1 MTEISISNIAWQT
14 EHDAQVRDLLSQC
27 NVSYVDIAPSKY
39 VDTKHL
45 LNMFEVR
52 RVRDFWLSKDIRPLG
67 MQSLLFGTEGLNV
80 FGDTVTQE
88 RMLSHLERI
97 CAIGDELGARLLV
110 FGSPRNRD
118 CSGLGKQ
125 DIHDTAVSFFRRL
138 GDIAKRHNVTVC
150 LEPNPSRYNANFMTT
165 SIETADI
172 VMAVDHENIKMQ
184 LDTGAMCIN
193 EEVQEETLQRVKT
206 YIGHIHIS
214 EPDLVPVYQN
224 NLYQERLAP
233 LIKRYF
239 PNMPITIEMLT
250 KESDSML
257 DDIEKSIRYVTELY
271 QG

>member
-1 MTEISISNIAWQT
+1 MTEVSISNIAWQVQ
-14 EHDAQVRDLLSQC
+14 HDAQVRDLLAKY

-39 VDTKHL
+39 VDTKRP
-45 LNMFEVR
+45 LNMSDVQ
-52 RVRDFWLSKDIRPLG
+52 RVKDFWLSGGIRPLG

-80 FGDTVTQE
+80 FGDTATQD
-88 RMLSHLERI
+88 RMLSHLDRI
-97 CAIGDELGARLLV
+97 CAIGNGLGARLLV

-118 CSGLGKQ
+118 CSGLKKK
-125 DIHDTAVSFFRRL
+125 DIQHTAVSFFRRL
-138 GDIAKRHNVTVC
+138 GDIAKKHNVTVC

-165 SIETADI
+165 SPETADV

-193 EEVQEETLQRVKT
+193 SEVQESTLEKVKD
-206 YIGHIHIS
+206 YIAHIHIS

-224 NLYQERLAP
+224 NPYQERLAP
-233 LIKRYF
+233 LIKKYF

-250 KESDSML
+250 KDSNRTL
-257 DDIEKSIRYVTELY
+257 EDIEKSIRYVTELY

>member
-14 EHDAQVRDLLSQC
+14 QYDSQVRELLSKY

-39 VDTKHL
+39 IDTKKPVDRS
-45 LNMFEVR
+45 EVQ
-52 RVRDFWLSKDIRPLG
+52 RVKDVWLSGGIRPLG

-80 FGDTVTQE
+80 FGDTATQD
-88 RMLSHLERI
+88 RMLSHLDRI
-97 CAIGDELGARLLV
+97 CAIGDGLGARLLV

-118 CSGLGKQ
+118 CSGLEER
-125 DIHDTAVSFFRRL
+125 DTHDTAVSFFRRL
-138 GDIAKRHNVTVC
+138 GDIAKKHNVTVC
-150 LEPNPSRYNANFMTT
+150 LEPNPSRYNANFMTS
-165 SIETADI
+165 SIETADV

-193 EEVQEETLQRVKT
+193 GEIQEETLKRVKA

-224 NLYQERLAP
+224 NQYQESLAP
-233 LIKRYF
+233 LIKQYF
-239 PNMPITIEMLT
+239 PDMPITIEMLT
-250 KESDSML
+250 KESDDVL
-257 DDIEKSIRYVTELY
+257 DEIEKSIRYVTALY